1 MESQKIHE
9 RFHYVA
15 KVQRSVISERDFT
28 YRNIIEAIKPI
39 LQKEMRVIDVGCG
52 VSTLDFFLASKVASI
67 DAFDIARNAIRTANK
82 SKGYLGFGNNL
93 NFYLGDF
100 LKSRLDGKYDL
111 AIASEVLEHLPD
123 PFLVLL
129 KIHKILR
136 AGGIIFVSVPSKYA
150 PLYRLGL
157 VESFDKSVGHLRR
170 YSRNDIVLVLKRAG
184 YKIMDISMEEGVLRN
199 LLFTNRFLGI
209 AIKFLKGKLSDLLS
223 FADSLTISLFGSS
236 QILVVARKK

>member
-1 MESQKIHE
+1 M
-9 RFHYVA
+9 
-15 KVQRSVISERDFT
+15 
-28 YRNIIEAIKPI
+28 
-39 LQKEMRVIDVGCG
+39 
-52 VSTLDFFLASKVASI
+52 
-67 DAFDIARNAIRTANK
+67 
-82 SKGYLGFGNNL
+82 
-93 NFYLGDF
+93 
-100 LKSRLDGKYDL
+100 